1 MTPRKLNN
9 SYLNVVENV
18 WTTFKENHPWN
29 TYASILALSAYER
42 IGKFENN
49 QTILNESVAIARDFI
64 NGKYTKFGGA
74 YGRYIYHLGG
84 SATAWLFAR
93 GFMPEA
99 KEKLIAGAEMLI
111 NEFPLS
117 TDGAYK
123 FPNKEQE
130 LVWIDSLFAICP
142 FLVWLGESVGRKDF
156 TDAAID
162 QLLIHHKILFNPE
175 LKLYHQAR
183 RDGKLS
189 ACWGRGVGWAIYG
202 MAEMTYDLRKHERF
216 EEVASAYRDAIDGC
230 LAWQDEDGLF
240 HQIVNDHSSYAESSA
255 TGLILYGFGRAVKN
269 QIVAREKV
277 YEPFLRGIK
286 GLSRFIG
293 LDGSVSDCC
302 CGCLMPKDGTVED
315 YKVHP
320 RQINDVHA
328 AGPVLCAFGQAEQL
342 YYNKLIPSFEELMT
356 GK

>member
-162 QLLIHHKILFNPE
+162 QLLIHHKILFN
-175 LKLYHQAR
+175 
-183 RDGKLS
+183 
-189 ACWGRGVGWAIYG
+189 
-202 MAEMTYDLRKHERF
+202 
-216 EEVASAYRDAIDGC
+216 
-230 LAWQDEDGLF
+230 
-240 HQIVNDHSSYAESSA
+240 
-255 TGLILYGFGRAVKN
+255 TGLSPAWDEPALLRWLDSGDNRLYCDTIGALGGEHLLSRPDVRCMRVSTGRTSQAFV
-269 QIVAREKV
+269 RLSEKV
-277 YEPFLRGIK
+277 LANIK
-286 GLSRFIG
+286 A
-293 LDGSVSDCC
+293 
-302 CGCLMPKDGTVED
+302 
-315 YKVHP
+315 
-320 RQINDVHA
+320 QI
-328 AGPVLCAFGQAEQL
+328 F
-342 YYNKLIPSFEELMT
+342 
-356 GK
+356 